1 MAFCQSS
8 PSLHQ
13 PSASLLDPARI
24 SVDARFGEKE
34 EGQQE
39 RKKRG
44 GNGAHGRSLQ
54 RDRSP
59 LRNHFPSATMSDCS
73 WKISRCAAVRP
84 AVTGQ
89 RLARAPCAWW
99 ISGSMAIRL
108 HGHGASNPRFPW
120 IKKRPSALSYADG
133 ECQAGLCANSRSLRC
148 LSSLCPC
155 PSCRP

>member
-1 MAFCQSS
+1 MDRQSTGARLGDLVGLRRGLRGRQG
-8 PSLHQ
+8 SL
-13 PSASLLDPARI
+13 
-24 SVDARFGEKE
+24 KE

-39 RKKRG
+39 REKRG

-59 LRNHFPSATMSDCS
+59 LRNHFPGATMSDCS

-108 HGHGASNPRFPW
+108 HGHGASNRRFPW

-133 ECQAGLCANSRSLRC
+133 ECQAG
-148 LSSLCPC
+148 
-155 PSCRP
+155 